1 MRPTHPDLDDRPLDD
16 LLGALRARTTAHP
29 DNPGLIACWPG
40 VREDRMNA
48 ACTEL
53 WRRGHPV
60 FRVSIDGS
68 AVGPAREG
76 GALAGTADE
85 PISRL

>member
-1 MRPTHPDLDDRPLDD
+1 
-16 LLGALRARTTAHP
+16 
-29 DNPGLIACWPG
+29 
-40 VREDRMNA
+40 MNA

-68 AVGPAREG
+68 NAGPAREG
-76 GALAGTADE
+76 RALAGSTDE
-85 PISRL
+85 PISRP